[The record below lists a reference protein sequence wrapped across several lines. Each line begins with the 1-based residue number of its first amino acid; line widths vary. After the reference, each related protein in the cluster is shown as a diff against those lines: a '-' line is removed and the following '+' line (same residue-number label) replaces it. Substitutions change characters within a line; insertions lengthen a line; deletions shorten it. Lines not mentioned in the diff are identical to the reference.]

1 MKKYNILFTYIT
13 PFHPERGGI
22 GRVTDSL
29 AREFIK
35 RGHQVWY
42 LIYDS
47 AITTKYEYD
56 YPAPLQYFPS
66 KELMAKENLEFY
78 HQFLQEHHIDV
89 VINQSGLFSDSEL
102 YLNTGNYFTKVIS
115 VLHNKPWLFYH
126 HILREA
132 IPLRDTTF
140 KEHLKRIA
148 RIVLYPRT
156 KRRFKRDRINQMKML
171 LPQTDLVCT
180 LTEKFFKDL
189 DEIYP
194 GYSDKYIAIPNPNS
208 YSQEQLNGIAL
219 EEKKNQAVF
228 IGMYRSEKKIDYM
241 LRIWN
246 NVVKM
251 HPDWELLIFGDG
263 TERMRRKVK
272 QWASKVDNVRL
283 MGFENPLPY
292 QKSAKI
298 VCMTSTYEG
307 WGMTLTEAMQCGC
320 VPIAF
325 NSFESAEDVIK
336 DEDTGF
342 LIKPFD
348 CKEYAYKLAEL
359 MDDEELRI
367 NMAQKAMSDVKR
379 FDVEKVADIW
389 QQTFDALC
397 DSKELS
403 IS

>member
-1 MKKYNILFTYIT
+1 M
-13 PFHPERGGI
+13 
-22 GRVTDSL
+22 

-35 RGHQVWY
+35 RGHTVWY

-47 AITTKYEYD
+47 ALTTKYDFD
-56 YPAPLQYFPS
+56 YPAPLEYFPT
-66 KELMAKENLEFY
+66 KELMSEENLDFY
-78 HQFLQEHHIDV
+78 HNFLKEHHIDI
-89 VINQSGLFSDSEL
+89 VINQSGNFSDSRL
-102 YLNTGNYFTKVIS
+102 YLNTGNNSTKVIS
-115 VLHNKPWLFYH
+115 TLHQKPWLAYLHLFK
-126 HILREA
+126 A
-132 IPLRDTTF
+132 ISPLRDTTF

-148 RIVLYPRT
+148 RIVLFPRS

-171 LPQTDLVCT
+171 LPRTDLVCT
-180 LTEKFFKDL
+180 LTEKFYKDL

-208 YSQEQLNGIAL
+208 YSQEQLSDITL
-219 EEKKNQAVF
+219 EEKKNQVVF

-263 TERMRRKVK
+263 TERMRRRVK

-320 VPIAF
+320 VPMAF
-325 NSFESAEDVIK
+325 NSFEAAEDVIK
-336 DEDTGF
+336 NNETGF

-348 CKEYAYKLAEL
+348 RMEYVRKLSLL
-359 MDDEELRI
+359 MDNEELRI

-397 DSKELS
+397 CTEK
-403 IS
+403 